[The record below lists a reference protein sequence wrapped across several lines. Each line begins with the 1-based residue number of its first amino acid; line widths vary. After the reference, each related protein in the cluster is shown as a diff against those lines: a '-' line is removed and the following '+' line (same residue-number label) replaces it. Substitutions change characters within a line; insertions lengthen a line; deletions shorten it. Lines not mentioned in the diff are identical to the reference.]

1 VTRSRRGGVS
11 DSSRLRRTWLDHTES
26 LRRPSRLHDHVT
38 AQLTLSR
45 VAALVATLVA
55 ALVASSGVSAAP
67 RCAQAI
73 LADWLDDSRID
84 RVYALP
90 CYEAAID
97 AIPDDL
103 RDYTDAAD
111 VIARAFQD
119 RSGRR
124 LERGLQGPVPAT
136 PGVVPPVDT
145 SSSSSVPVPILVLGA
160 MSLTLLGAGGFGYVA
175 RRRREQ
181 RDPLEG

>member
-1 VTRSRRGGVS
+1 VTSQLRL
-11 DSSRLRRTWLDHTES
+11 SRL
-26 LRRPSRLHDHVT
+26 
-38 AQLTLSR
+38 
-45 VAALVATLVA
+45 AALVATLLT
-55 ALVASSGVSAAP
+55 ALVASSSVSAAP
-67 RCAQAI
+67 SCAEAV

-97 AIPDDL
+97 AIPNDL

-124 LERGLQGPVPAT
+124 LERRLEGPVSAT
-136 PGVVPPVDT
+136 PAVVPPVDA
-145 SSSSSVPVPILVLGA
+145 SSSSSVPVPIVVLGG
-160 MSLTLLGAGGFGYVA
+160 MSAVLLAAGGAGYLS
-175 RRRREQ
+175 RRRRESSGI
-181 RDPLEG
+181 DA

>member
-1 VTRSRRGGVS
+1 VKNVS
-11 DSSRLRRTWLDHTES
+11 PQPRTLA
-26 LRRPSRLHDHVT
+26 R
-38 AQLTLSR
+38 
-45 VAALVATLVA
+45 VATLVA
-55 ALVASSGVSAAP
+55 ALLSALAVSSGASAAP
-67 RCAQAI
+67 ACADAI
-73 LADWLDDSRID
+73 LSDWLDNGRID
-84 RVYALP
+84 RIYALP

-97 AIPDDL
+97 AIPGDL

-124 LERGLQGPVPAT
+124 LEQRVLEGPVQRT
-136 PGVVPPVDT
+136 PGVVPAVD
-145 SSSSSVPVPILVLGA
+145 SSSTSVPVPILVLGA

-181 RDPLEG
+181 GADLETRD

>member
-1 VTRSRRGGVS
+1 MTPPL
-11 DSSRLRRTWLDHTES
+11 RLS
-26 LRRPSRLHDHVT
+26 P
-38 AQLTLSR
+38 
-45 VAALVATLVA
+45 VAALVATLLA

-67 RCAQAI
+67 PCAGAI
-73 LADWLDDSRID
+73 LSDWLDDGRID

-97 AIPDDL
+97 AIPNDL

-124 LERGLQGPVPAT
+124 LERHLEGPVPAT
-136 PGVVPPVDT
+136 SGVVPPVDA

-181 RDPLEG
+181 RGPLDG

>member
-1 VTRSRRGGVS
+1 
-11 DSSRLRRTWLDHTES
+11 
-26 LRRPSRLHDHVT
+26 VT

-45 VAALVATLVA
+45 LAALIATLVA

-67 RCAQAI
+67 PCAQAM
-73 LADWLDDSRID
+73 LADWLDDGRID
-84 RVYALP
+84 RIYALP

-124 LERGLQGPVPAT
+124 LERRLEGPVSVT
-136 PGVVPPVDT
+136 PGVVPPVDA

>member
-1 VTRSRRGGVS
+1 MPSPPSTFRLATALAAVLAALLA
-11 DSSRLRRTWLDHTES
+11 SS
-26 LRRPSRLHDHVT
+26 
-38 AQLTLSR
+38 
-45 VAALVATLVA
+45 VAAAK
-55 ALVASSGVSAAP
+55 P
-67 RCAQAI
+67 PCADAI

-84 RVYALP
+84 RVYALE

-124 LERGLQGPVPAT
+124 LESRRLEGPVPTAQ
-136 PGVVPPVDT
+136 GVVPPVDS

-160 MSLTLLGAGGFGYVA
+160 MSLTLLGAGGLGYLS

-181 RDPLEG
+181 RGDLGE

>member
-1 VTRSRRGGVS
+1 MTSQLRL
-11 DSSRLRRTWLDHTES
+11 SRL
-26 LRRPSRLHDHVT
+26 
-38 AQLTLSR
+38 
-45 VAALVATLVA
+45 AALAAALVA

-67 RCAQAI
+67 PCAQAI

-124 LERGLQGPVPAT
+124 LERGLQGPVPAAS
-136 PGVVPPVDT
+136 GVVPPVDA

-160 MSLTLLGAGGFGYVA
+160 MSLTLLGAGGLGYVA

-181 RDPLEG
+181 HGPLDS

>member
-1 VTRSRRGGVS
+1 M
-11 DSSRLRRTWLDHTES
+11 W
-26 LRRPSRLHDHVT
+26 
-38 AQLTLSR
+38 
-45 VAALVATLVA
+45 
-55 ALVASSGVSAAP
+55 ALVASGNAVAKP
-67 RCAQAI
+67 PCADAV
-73 LADWLDDSRID
+73 LADWLDNSRID

-124 LERGLQGPVPAT
+124 LERGLEGPVPVA
-136 PGVVPPVDT
+136 PAVVPPVDA

-181 RDPLEG
+181 RGPLDG

>member
-1 VTRSRRGGVS
+1 M
-11 DSSRLRRTWLDHTES
+11 
-26 LRRPSRLHDHVT
+26 T

-45 VAALVATLVA
+45 LAALIATLVA

-67 RCAQAI
+67 PCAQAM
-73 LADWLDDSRID
+73 LADWLDDGRID
-84 RVYALP
+84 RIYALP

-124 LERGLQGPVPAT
+124 LERRLEGPVPVT
-136 PGVVPPVDT
+136 PGVVPPVDA

-160 MSLTLLGAGGFGYVA
+160 MSMTLLGAGGFGYVA

>member
-1 VTRSRRGGVS
+1 MTSQLRL
-11 DSSRLRRTWLDHTES
+11 SRL
-26 LRRPSRLHDHVT
+26 
-38 AQLTLSR
+38 
-45 VAALVATLVA
+45 AALVATLLA

-67 RCAQAI
+67 PCAQAL

-84 RVYALP
+84 RMYALP

-119 RSGRR
+119 RSGHRLERR
-124 LERGLQGPVPAT
+124 LEGPVPAT
-136 PGVVPPVDT
+136 AGVPSVDA
-145 SSSSSVPVPILVLGA
+145 SSSSSLPVPILVLGA

-181 RDPLEG
+181 RLDE

>member
-1 VTRSRRGGVS
+1 VTSPRRL
-11 DSSRLRRTWLDHTES
+11 SRL
-26 LRRPSRLHDHVT
+26 
-38 AQLTLSR
+38 
-45 VAALVATLVA
+45 AALGATLLA

-67 RCAQAI
+67 PCAEAI

-136 PGVVPPVDT
+136 SGVVPAVDA

-181 RDPLEG
+181 PVDE

>member
-1 VTRSRRGGVS
+1 VTS
-11 DSSRLRRTWLDHTES
+11 
-26 LRRPSRLHDHVT
+26 
-38 AQLTLSR
+38 QLTLSR
-45 VAALVATLVA
+45 VAALVVTLVA

-67 RCAQAI
+67 PCAQAI

-103 RDYTDAAD
+103 RDYSDAAD

-181 RDPLEG
+181 RGPLDG

>member
-1 VTRSRRGGVS
+1 M
-11 DSSRLRRTWLDHTES
+11 
-26 LRRPSRLHDHVT
+26 T
-38 AQLTLSR
+38 AQLRLSR
-45 VAALVATLVA
+45 LAALVATLLA
-55 ALVASSGVSAAP
+55 ALVASSGASAAP
-67 RCAQAI
+67 PCAEAV

-97 AIPDDL
+97 AIPNDL

-124 LERGLQGPVPAT
+124 LERRLEGPVPAT
-136 PGVVPPVDT
+136 AGVVPPVDA
-145 SSSSSVPVPILVLGA
+145 SSSSSVPVPIIVLGG
-160 MSLTLLGAGGFGYVA
+160 MSAVLLGAGGLGYLS
-175 RRRREQ
+175 RRRRESSGI
-181 RDPLEG
+181 DS